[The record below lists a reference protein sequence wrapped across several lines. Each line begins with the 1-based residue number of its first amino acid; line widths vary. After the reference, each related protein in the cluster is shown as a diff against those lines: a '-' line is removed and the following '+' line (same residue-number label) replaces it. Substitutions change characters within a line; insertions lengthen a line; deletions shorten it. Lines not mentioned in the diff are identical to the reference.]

1 MEQRMPSRA
10 ALRIASIVVLFL
22 LFVAG
27 TVIWGANSA
36 GPPPGL
42 TGGFYEQDCKLCHD
56 FFSAYTGPPQFNT
69 ERMTM
74 PDLPVSYIPGRSYPI
89 TIVMTSHT
97 CPSMGFELCVRAET
111 NGQQAGILLADDT
124 TTQLQTAKGM
134 QYISHTATSTRA
146 TYGQIPPNAYWGY
159 TRTWKFEWKA
169 PAPVMGTVHFIVA
182 AVSFRPNWLYGGAK
196 GYNFSESF
204 TSRPAAAPV
213 TALFPQVAVGGGYT
227 TTIMLTNTGAD
238 TVLGDLVLTKS
249 DGAPMAVFPPIPPA
263 TIPSSSLGVEIPPGG
278 TRLVTADAPGLVEPL
293 QGWASLSSFGGQVNG
308 VAVFEFR
315 QGDALKTL
323 IGMLSTEPVNAVTIP
338 LNDNALL
345 GDSTGYAVA
354 NPSSEDLSI
363 KITVVDAQGKPQWV
377 IDNGIRLGPNQHV
390 ARFLWQDLNKPDLQL
405 LGSLVLQADG
415 GKKFIV
421 GALKLKQGIFSNLPA
436 IPGKAPNF

>member
-1 MEQRMPSRA
+1 MEQRMPSQA
-10 ALRIASIVVLFL
+10 ALRIASIAVLFF

-42 TGGFYEQDCKLCHD
+42 TGGFYEQDCKLCHAFGSYWD
-56 FFSAYTGPPQFNT
+56 WPQTFA
-69 ERMTM
+69 ERMTS
-74 PDLPVSYIPGRSYPI
+74 PDLPVSYIPGKSYPI
-89 TIVMTSHT
+89 SIVMTSRRG
-97 CPSMGFELCVRAET
+97 SLMGFELCARAES
-111 NGQQAGILLADDT
+111 NGQQAGTLIADDT
-124 TTQLQTAKGM
+124 TTQLQTAKGI
-134 QYISHTATSTRA
+134 QYISHTAASTRYS
-146 TYGQIPPNAYWGY
+146 TWGPIPPQMDWGY
-159 TRTWKFEWKA
+159 TRIWNFEWKA
-169 PAPVMGTVHFIVA
+169 PSPAMGTVHFVA
-182 AVSFRPNWLYGGAK
+182 AGVTFELSHLHPSDR
-196 GYNFSESF
+196 GYNFNELF
-204 TSRPAAAPV
+204 TSKPAAAPV

-227 TTIMLTNTGAD
+227 TAIMLTNTGAD

-249 DGAPMAVFPPIPPA
+249 DGTPMAVFPPIPPA
-263 TIPSSSLGVEIPPGG
+263 TIPSSSIGVEIPPGG

-315 QGDALKTL
+315 QGNALKTL

-338 LNDNALL
+338 LNDNTLL
-345 GDSTGYAVA
+345 EDSTGYAVA

-363 KITVVDAQGKPQWV
+363 KITVVDSQGKPQWV
-377 IDNGIRLGPNQHV
+377 IDNGIRLGPNKHV